1 MNFQGFDV
9 RHLTILDT
17 LFTELHVGR
26 AAQRLNLSQPAI
38 SNSLAW
44 LRRHFGDPLL
54 VRGGRTLRLTPF
66 AERLREPVRRLL
78 LDFRTVALDRPGFDV
93 GTATRRFRI
102 TLSEYCAA
110 MIVPGLVRRMAEI
123 APGIDLECR
132 PISSNTDE
140 FERGEIDLLILPWY
154 VLHRHHR
161 REPLFRDEWVC
172 VTSADRA
179 DVPDELTWEEYT
191 AGRHILPDTQQ
202 SVGWELEAIGV
213 RRQVAAI
220 VPHLLLP
227 GAVAG
232 TPLLAT
238 IPRGM
243 IRRAPR
249 PADLRVRPLPAPI
262 GAHVIG
268 MQWHHD
274 ADGEPATSWL
284 RALVR
289 EVVNGEGLEPADPID
304 ASLNEN
310 DPDQQT

>member
-54 VRGGRTLRLTPF
+54 VRAGRTLRLTPF

-110 MIVPGLVRRMAEI
+110 MIVPGLTRRMAEI

-154 VLHRHHR
+154 VLHRHHP

-172 VTSADRA
+172 VASADRHLPG
-179 DVPDELTWEEYT
+179 DLTWEEY
-191 AGRHILPDTQQ
+191 AAARHILPDSQQ
-202 SVGWELEAIGV
+202 SVGWELDAIGI
-213 RRQVAAI
+213 RRQIAAV

-227 GAVAG
+227 GIVAG

-238 IPRGM
+238 IPRGLV
-243 IRRAPR
+243 RRAPR
-249 PADLRVRPLPAPI
+249 PADLHVRPLPPPI
-262 GAHVIG
+262 TPHLIG
-268 MQWHHD
+268 MQWHQD
-274 ADGEPATSWL
+274 AAEEPATAWL

-289 EVVNGEGLEPADPID
+289 DVVAGEELDRADPID
-304 ASLNEN
+304 ASLGEN